1 MDKLLLEL
9 EKLRGEMVET
19 ALLEQ
24 DLLHQDVLVLSQS
37 LDEIIFQVQS
47 ERLTH
52 YKNRIYSRSS

>member
-37 LDEIIFQVQS
+37 LDEIIVQVQS
-47 ERLTH
+47 ERLSL
-52 YKNRIYSRSS
+52 YKSRAFSKTS